1 MDIQVVPFDP
11 GTASRE
17 EWRRFH
23 TYRRARH
30 METDP
35 EDPIWEDETIERFER
50 HPNPQW
56 DWRRLIVLDRHRPDV
71 YIGEVYLEFSRP
83 GTETHEQNAHIA
95 HGWIG
100 LLKPYRRRAL
110 GSRLLPKIV
119 ELAREHGRTIL
130 QSWCEETD
138 GKAFAAAI
146 GAKVVTRRRENRLN
160 LEKVDW
166 SMVERWAK
174 EGPVRAPGTTLRWF
188 ENRID
193 DDVIE
198 PYSRIYT
205 AVMNQQPFDAA
216 THGDW
221 IATPETIRDSE
232 ARNAEIGAR
241 RFTVVSVE
249 PNGDL
254 SGLTETTHT
263 PDSQWMIW
271 QGLTG
276 VRDMYRGRGLGKW
289 LKAKMLLRVRREL
302 PHVRVVSTGNA
313 SSNQAMLSINERLGF
328 RTHKEPVVVEM
339 TREALEAYLRAHRLE
354 TPSA

>member
-1 MDIQVVPFDP
+1 MDIQIVPFDP
-11 GTASRE
+11 ETASRE

-35 EDPIWEDETIERFER
+35 DDPIWEDETVERAER

-56 DWRRLIVLDRHRPDV
+56 DWRRLVVLDGDQPDV
-71 YIGEVYLEFSRP
+71 EIGEVYLEFSRP
-83 GTETHEQNAHIA
+83 GTPTHEKNAHIA
-95 HGWIG
+95 HAWISV
-100 LLKPYRRRAL
+100 LKPYRRQAL

-119 ELAREHGRTIL
+119 ELAREHGRTII
-130 QSWCEETD
+130 QSWCEEDD
-138 GKAFAAAI
+138 GKAFAVAI
-146 GAKVVTRRRENRLN
+146 GAKVVQQRRENRLN
-160 LEKVDW
+160 LGKVDW

-188 ENRID
+188 ANRID

-198 PYSRIYT
+198 PYSQIYT
-205 AVMNQQPFDAA
+205 SVMNQQPFDDA

-232 ARNAEIGAR
+232 ARNAEVGAR
-241 RFTVVSVE
+241 RITVVSVE

-254 SGLTETTHT
+254 SGLTEMQRL
-263 PDSQWMIW
+263 PDSKWQIW

-276 VRDMYRGRGLGKW
+276 VRDVYRGRGLGKW
-289 LKAKMLLRVRREL
+289 LKAEMLLRVRWEF
-302 PHVRVVSTGNA
+302 PNVNVVVTGNA

-328 RTHKEPVVVEM
+328 RTHKEPIIVEM
-339 TREALEAYLRAHRLE
+339 TREALEGYLQTQRL
-354 TPSA
+354 SS